1 MKRSI
6 EKIRNREQKE
16 TIDQEKH
23 RKKERQREKNIDE
36 KEISKKKVR
45 K

>member
-6 EKIRNREQKE
+6 EKIIYREQKE

-23 RKKERQREKNIDE
+23 RKKKRQREKNIDE

>member
-6 EKIRNREQKE
+6 EKNRYREQKE

-23 RKKERQREKNIDE
+23 RKKEDIEKKYLME
-36 KEISKKKVR
+36 KKH
-45 K
+45 